1 MLYRL
6 VIITGLC
13 LAAQTSLAQRDKE
26 DRKEEQ
32 AERKAA
38 NSEKVDHTVFRRQ
51 ILTLPEF
58 AEERRKLIE
67 IRKQTK
73 AIPKIYAVTDSTS
86 DNPDPNLLTGYI
98 TLTLG
103 DDAVNVYELTF
114 DRKQK
119 KIIKVKPTGEK
130 LEIDK
135 AEASEKQD
143 RNGTKTATP
152 KKKSDDDDEEED
164 DEQEEEQ
171 PTRSKKKDAD
181 EEDD

>member
-1 MLYRL
+1 M
-6 VIITGLC
+6 
-13 LAAQTSLAQRDKE
+13 AQTVLAQRDKE

-32 AERKAA
+32 AERRAA
-38 NSEKVDHTVFRRQ
+38 NSEKVDLTVFRRQ

-73 AIPKIYAVTDSTS
+73 AIPKIYAVADSMS
-86 DNPDPNLLTGYI
+86 EHPDPNMLMGYI

-119 KIIKVKPTGEK
+119 KIVKIKPTGDT
-130 LEIDK
+130 LEIEKPALSDK
-135 AEASEKQD
+135 QERSGKKA
-143 RNGTKTATP
+143 TTP

-164 DEQEEEQ
+164 DEQEEQ